1 MLYDLRSDNKPTLA
15 RFFAILTS
23 NEVVQVIMRGAAK
36 KERKNERGSSRPP
49 LQRKK
54 KNFFTPAN
62 KVNKSNQKIIRSIQ
76 TIKVQRQERTP
87 GFYAFF
93 RPKVNSAHT

>member
-1 MLYDLRSDNKPTLA
+1 
-15 RFFAILTS
+15 
-23 NEVVQVIMRGAAK
+23 MRGAAK

-54 KNFFTPAN
+54 NFFTPTN

-76 TIKVQRQERTP
+76 
-87 GFYAFF
+87 
-93 RPKVNSAHT
+93 